1 MKSPNAASIEAMIIS
16 YLEEVVEDMG
26 LVSAVSPHTH
36 LGGELGLSSVD
47 TMNLLAAIDV
57 HLGRRIRYEGL
68 LMPKGEYVQELTPRE
83 ITAYVI
89 EHYDEEL
96 SSEPRA
102 M

>member
-1 MKSPNAASIEAMIIS
+1 MQSPDPASIESMVIS
-16 YLEEVVEDMG
+16 YLGEVVEDMG
-26 LVSAVSPHTH
+26 LVATVSLDTH

-68 LMPKGEYVQELTPRE
+68 LMPEGEYVQELTPRE